1 MKFVTCGEKMTPAS
15 NDITDTV
22 SVKGGRGLGA
32 PTGFRKIKS
41 FFQKIGNEAK

>member
-15 NDITDTV
+15 NDITDMV
-22 SVKGGRGLGA
+22 SVEGSRGLGV

-41 FFQKIGNEAK
+41 FFQEIGNEAK